1 MSGKLL
7 REIFKKHLTLSL
19 FIRNFIDK
27 KRGYH
32 ESKRSFTITSIIRTN
47 VFSASYGVHHGCH
60 SIS

>member
-1 MSGKLL
+1 M
-7 REIFKKHLTLSL
+7 ETFEKKYLTLSV
-19 FIRNFIDK
+19 FIRKFIGK

-32 ESKRSFTITSIIRTN
+32 ESKRSFTITSIIWTN

>member
-27 KRGYH
+27 KKEVIMKVKEVLQSLVLFGLMYLALVMA
-32 ESKRSFTITSIIRTN
+32 FIMDVTQ
-47 VFSASYGVHHGCH
+47 
-60 SIS
+60 